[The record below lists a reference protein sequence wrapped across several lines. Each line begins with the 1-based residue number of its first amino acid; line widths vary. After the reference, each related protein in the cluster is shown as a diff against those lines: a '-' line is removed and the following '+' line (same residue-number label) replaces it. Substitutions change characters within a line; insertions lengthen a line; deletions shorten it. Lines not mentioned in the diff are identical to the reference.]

1 MSMFDSQ
8 GQLRAVGGI
17 ASGSRKGIDD
27 LEAEIYRLRDLVCE
41 LERKAAIVDWIA
53 ANAGAID
60 FGHEYLFRVTDTKY
74 PSECTNANL
83 IVCVRSIM
91 RQKGLL

>member
-1 MSMFDSQ
+1 MSTFDSK

-17 ASGSRKGIDD
+17 ASEIRKGADD
-27 LEAEIYRLRDLVCE
+27 LETEVYRLRDLVCE
-41 LERKAAIVDWIA
+41 LEGKAAIVDWIE
-53 ANAGAID
+53 ANADAID
-60 FGHEYLFRVTDTKY
+60 FCHEYLFRVTDTNY
-74 PSECTNANL
+74 PSGCTNANV